1 AVFLLPQ
8 HGVFA
13 RQVTPLLTALMKDKD
28 PQVSATAARSLA
40 QINGDPQKAAPAF
53 HEMLKPSNPVARR
66 RAAAE
71 AVLIYLTLKTQYIN
85 ASDRRVGRADMI
97 TVAQNIVPVVGQ
109 GLRDADVSVRRL
121 AALALRRAAE
131 GLRVIIPTP
140 TPDSRPPT
148 ADAVD
153 EEWERIKPY

>member
-1 AVFLLPQ
+1 LFTRFLGEATKAAQSDNATSRLAVATLLGAMGDYSAVFLLPQ

-109 GLRDADVSVRRL
+109 GLRDADVS
-121 AALALRRAAE
+121 
-131 GLRVIIPTP
+131 
-140 TPDSRPPT
+140 
-148 ADAVD
+148 
-153 EEWERIKPY
+153 